1 MRWGVLW
8 TFLPDEALPLLIV
21 GVGLALMLGL
31 ISGRAALGL
40 LGLLLLSPLLA
51 PLIEELLGELP
62 PWISLII
69 LAFLALALFR
79 GLAAL
84 ILGQRA
90 ADAMAG
96 NLAADLVRLMVRLL
110 FLPLRIGWWVV
121 RILVNDGR
129 G

>member
-31 ISGRAALGL
+31 ISGRAAFGL
-40 LGLLLLSPLLA
+40 LGLFLFSPLLL
-51 PLIEELLGELP
+51 PLIEALLGELP

-84 ILGQRA
+84 ILGQRV

-110 FLPLRIGWWVV
+110 FLPLRIGWWVIRTV
-121 RILVNDGR
+121 VSDGR
-129 G
+129 S

>member
-31 ISGRAALGL
+31 ISGRAAFGL
-40 LGLLLLSPLLA
+40 LGLFLFSPLLL
-51 PLIEELLGELP
+51 PLIEALLGELS
-62 PWISLII
+62 PWILLII
-69 LAFLALALFR
+69 LAFLTLALFR

-110 FLPLRIGWWVV
+110 FLPLRIGWWAIRTVV
-121 RILVNDGR
+121 SDGR